1 LQIGIVHFSFISV
14 IIFNI
19 CILKNIKNDRRKT
32 LFLSKLFDMFSFDL
46 GMDLGTSNT
55 LVFLKGSGIILKE
68 PSVVAIDK
76 NTKEVLAVGDEAKRM
91 VGRTPTNIIAV
102 RPLKNGV
109 IADFEITEEMIRYF
123 IKKVNNK
130 RRVLSPRIVIG
141 VPSGITEVE
150 RRAVRESAEQAG
162 AREVYLIDEP
172 MAAAI
177 GANITVNEP
186 SGSMIVDI
194 GGGTTELAV
203 ISLGGI
209 VVANSLRVAGD
220 HFDDAIFQ
228 YFRKKYSLLIGD
240 RTAEEVKVKIGSV
253 FPMEEELSMEVKG
266 RDLISGLPKTIAISS
281 EEIREALNEPI
292 KLVIDGIKNTLE
304 QIPAELS
311 ADLVDKGIVLS
322 GGGALLR
329 GLDQLIIKET
339 ELPVIISEDCL
350 DCVALGAGKYLEE
363 IEKNKKLLKLYNN

>member
-1 LQIGIVHFSFISV
+1 
-14 IIFNI
+14 
-19 CILKNIKNDRRKT
+19 
-32 LFLSKLFDMFSFDL
+32 MFSFDL

-55 LVFLKGSGIILKE
+55 LVYLKGKGIILKE

-76 NTKEVLAVGDEAKRM
+76 NTKEVLAVGSEAKRM
-91 VGRTPTNIIAV
+91 VGRTPTNIVAV

-123 IKKVNNK
+123 IKKVNNRK
-130 RRVLSPRIVIG
+130 TILSPRIVIG

-177 GANITVNEP
+177 GANIMVSEP

-203 ISLGGI
+203 ISLGGMVI
-209 VVANSLRVAGD
+209 SNSLRVAGD
-220 HFDDAIFQ
+220 HFDDSILQ

-240 RTAEEVKVKIGSV
+240 RTAEEVKVNIGSV
-253 FPMEEELSMEVKG
+253 FPLSQELSMEVKG
-266 RDLISGLPKTIAISS
+266 RDLISGLPKTIVITSD
-281 EEIREALNEPI
+281 EIREALSDPI
-292 KLVIDGIKNTLE
+292 KLVIDAIKNTLE

-329 GLDQLIIKET
+329 GLDDLIRKET
-339 ELPVIISEDCL
+339 ELPVIIAENPL
-350 DCVALGAGKYLEE
+350 DCVALGAGRYLEE
-363 IEKNKKLLKLYNN
+363 IENNRKLLSLSHN

>member
-1 LQIGIVHFSFISV
+1 MFLAKIFS
-14 IIFNI
+14 
-19 CILKNIKNDRRKT
+19 
-32 LFLSKLFDMFSFDL
+32 MFSFDL

-55 LVFLKGSGIILKE
+55 LVYLKGKGIILKE

-76 NTKEVLAVGDEAKRM
+76 NTKEVLAVGSEAKRM

-130 RRVLSPRIVIG
+130 KTILSPRIVIG

-177 GANITVNEP
+177 GANILVSEP

-203 ISLGGI
+203 ISLGGMVI
-209 VVANSLRVAGD
+209 SHSLRVAGD
-220 HFDDAIFQ
+220 HFDESILQ

-240 RTAEEVKVKIGSV
+240 RTAEEVKVNIGSV
-253 FPMEEELSMEVKG
+253 YPLKQELSMEVKG
-266 RDLISGLPKTIAISS
+266 RDLISGLPKTIVITSD
-281 EEIREALNEPI
+281 EIREALSDPI
-292 KLVIDGIKNTLE
+292 KLVIDAIKTTLE

-329 GLDQLIIKET
+329 GLDDLIRKET
-339 ELPVIISEDCL
+339 ELPVIIAENPL

-363 IEKNKKLLKLYNN
+363 IEKNRKLLSLSHN

>member
-1 LQIGIVHFSFISV
+1 V
-14 IIFNI
+14 
-19 CILKNIKNDRRKT
+19 
-32 LFLSKLFDMFSFDL
+32 FLSKISNMFSFDL

-76 NTKEVLAVGDEAKRM
+76 NTKEVLAVGKEAKQM

-123 IKKVNNK
+123 IKKVNSK
-130 RRVLSPRIVIG
+130 KTFLSPRIVIG

-177 GANITVNEP
+177 GANIPVYEP
-186 SGSMIVDI
+186 SGNMIVDI
-194 GGGTTELAV
+194 GGGTTEIAV
-203 ISLGGI
+203 ISLGGMVI
-209 VVANSLRVAGD
+209 SSSLRVAGD
-220 HFDDAIFQ
+220 HFDDAILQ
-228 YFRKKYSLLIGD
+228 YFRKKYSLLIGY
-240 RTAEEVKVKIGSV
+240 RTAEEVKMIIGSV
-253 FPMEEELSMEVKG
+253 YDLEEELSMEVKG
-266 RDLISGLPKTIAISS
+266 RDLISGLPKIITITSL
-281 EEIREALNEPI
+281 EIREALNEPI
-292 KLVIDGIKNTLE
+292 KTVIDGIKSTLE
-304 QIPAELS
+304 RIPAELS

-322 GGGALLR
+322 GGGALLK
-329 GLDQLIIKET
+329 GLDSLIRHET
-339 ELPVIISEDCL
+339 DLPVIIAEEPL
-350 DCVALGAGKYLEE
+350 NCVALGAGKFLEE
-363 IEKNKKLLKLYNN
+363 MVGNKKLMRQMKY